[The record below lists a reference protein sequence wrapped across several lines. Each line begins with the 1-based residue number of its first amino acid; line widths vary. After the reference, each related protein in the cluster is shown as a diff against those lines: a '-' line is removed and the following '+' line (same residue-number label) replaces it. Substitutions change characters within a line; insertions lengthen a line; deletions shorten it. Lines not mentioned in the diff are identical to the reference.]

1 MDALTW
7 GLGLPLPT
15 GTGISA
21 ESPAS
26 VPRSVLAPKVL
37 FLDWRGE
44 LGGGGGPGTSA
55 EEHEASENPT
65 FCLSLKDPEKLS
77 GLQSVSFETFK
88 GRTPNTDLFG
98 LEGAETF
105 LSSVTSVIY
114 YVWEVPLCLLAPNL
128 GGFFFFCK
136 LTGF

>member
-1 MDALTW
+1 MGE
-7 GLGLPLPT
+7 GLEHPQKSMRPLRAPHFV
-15 GTGISA
+15 
-21 ESPAS
+21 SPS
-26 VPRSVLAPKVL
+26 KTQKSY
-37 FLDWRGE
+37 
-44 LGGGGGPGTSA
+44 LGFSQFHLKLLKAGP
-55 EEHEASENPT
+55 
-65 FCLSLKDPEKLS
+65 
-77 GLQSVSFETFK
+77 
-88 GRTPNTDLFG
+88 PNTDLFG